1 MRLRLFGF
9 IFSTLAALILPGS
22 AAAQLYMSGSAGAY
36 SNLESD
42 GLAGRFALGAA
53 PLDWI
58 KVEGAALAS
67 GHNEACCSIALDAT
81 GWLTV
86 LGVGPVKMGLGGG
99 GGFTGALQAGH
110 QHHGGGLFGLRQGRI
125 GPAHHLNKLLV
136 DKLDELLIGADA
148 THHIGAEGF
157 LAHLSDE
164 AFDHRQADVGIQ
176 QGAAHVF

>member
-9 IFSTLAALILPGS
+9 FFSTLAALILPGT
-22 AAAQLYMSGSAGAY
+22 ATAQLYMSGSAGAY

-86 LGVGPVKMGLGGG
+86 MGVGPFSFGLGGG
-99 GGFTGALQAGH
+99 GGVVSYVDIDDPSQDYDWTPYFISGVEAEFELTRHFAFFGRGELGLGELRGYAG
-110 QHHGGGLFGLRQGRI
+110 I
-125 GPAHHLNKLLV
+125 KL
-136 DKLDELLIGADA
+136 
-148 THHIGAEGF
+148 GF
-157 LAHLSDE
+157 
-164 AFDHRQADVGIQ
+164 
-176 QGAAHVF
+176 

>member
-1 MRLRLFGF
+1 MAERLQ
-9 IFSTLAALILPGS
+9 LI
-22 AAAQLYMSGSAGAY
+22 
-36 SNLESD
+36 D
-42 GLAGRFALGAA
+42 GCW
-53 PLDWI
+53 P
-58 KVEGAALAS
+58 V
-67 GHNEACCSIALDAT
+67 
-81 GWLTV
+81 
-86 LGVGPVKMGLGGG
+86 GVGGHQQRSTPLLFEVQSELGGG

-110 QHHGGGLFGLRQGRI
+110 QHHGGGLFGLGQGRI